1 MIDSEERFARRAV
14 RRRRL
19 FLGLSVAGLVIA
31 AALTVLYSV
40 LWWRNPSFP
49 VAPRAVII
57 LLVLLNARQNLR
69 QYRYAGLLAELLP
82 PAEPRR

>member
-1 MIDSEERFARRAV
+1 MTGSEERFARRAV
-14 RRRRL
+14 RRKRL

-31 AALTVLYSV
+31 AALTVLYAV
-40 LWWRNPSFP
+40 LWWRNPAFP

-69 QYRYAGLLAELLP
+69 QYRYAGLLTELLP
-82 PAEPRR
+82 PEAPPR